1 MKTPHNGA
9 GLRKQTQKRASR
21 KSETFLR
28 TEKVLRP
35 TKAYCIYIYKLN
47 KSSPAVKDTVAVP
60 GWLCTRVGTE
70 AARLAKFN
78 RRGTITQ
85 REGFSP
91 HKIKDA
97 VHAAFQ
103 QAR

>member
-21 KSETFLR
+21 KS
-28 TEKVLRP
+28 LRP

-85 REGFSP
+85 REVCC
-91 HKIKDA
+91 A
-97 VHAAFQ
+97 VRALSKVTRRTTAHAL
-103 QAR
+103 

>member
-9 GLRKQTQKRASR
+9 GLKKQKRPSR
-21 KSETFLR
+21 KP
-28 TEKVLRP
+28 LRP

-85 REGFSP
+85 REVCS
-91 HKIKDA
+91 A
-97 VHAAFQ
+97 VRALRKVTRMTTAHAL
-103 QAR
+103 

>member
-1 MKTPHNGA
+1 MKTPYNGA
-9 GLRKQTQKRASR
+9 GLKKQKRASR
-21 KSETFLR
+21 KSLR
-28 TEKVLRP
+28 S

-47 KSSPAVKDTVAVP
+47 KFSPAVKDTVAVP

-85 REGFSP
+85 REVCS
-91 HKIKDA
+91 A
-97 VHAAFQ
+97 VRSLRKVTRRTTAHAL
-103 QAR
+103 